1 MNMDKLQQYT
11 DDLTK
16 HSSSCE
22 GSINLHEEARSGLA
36 STLTGHCSTCDQT
49 IRLETSKK
57 VKGPR
62 GYMRYESN
70 LAAVWGQMAT
80 GTGHSQLEES
90 TSVLGVPVMTKASYI
105 QTERDVGMFWKD
117 AL

>member
-11 DDLTK
+11 DDVTE
-16 HSSSCE
+16 HTSRCE
-22 GSINLHEEARSGLA
+22 GSIIQEKARSGLA
-36 STLTGHCSTCDQT
+36 STLTGHCSSCDHT
-49 IRLETSKK
+49 IQLETSKK

-80 GTGHSQLEES
+80 GAGHSQLEES
-90 TSVLGVPVMTKASYI
+90 MSVLGVPV
-105 QTERDVGMFWKD
+105 D
-117 AL
+117 AH